1 MVESL
6 MFKKLIVS
14 PILILL
20 LIGCSSGGSTP
31 SDISSTAVTTEKS
44 VAESS
49 SENSEVTPVSQEL
62 SRDTVL
68 AVNRCIESS
77 DSAIFSLDF
86 NFSVGQIDSSDAA
99 VVKKEMNFAIEDCEE
114 AALQAKTDEVRPLIA
129 SIDDFLLSIRFA
141 YSYVLLLDIDL
152 LLGKNVA
159 WDESET
165 DSVSD
170 AAVQFLKSVSEYG
183 ITSN

>member
-1 MVESL
+1 
-6 MFKKLIVS
+6 MFEKLILS
-14 PILILL
+14 PLLILI

-31 SDISSTAVTTEKS
+31 SDVSSTPVITEES
-44 VAESS
+44 VAESN
-49 SENSEVTPVSQEL
+49 SENNEVTPVLQEL

-77 DSAIFSLDF
+77 DSAIFGLDF
-86 NFSVGQIDSSDAA
+86 YFSVGQIDSSDAA
-99 VVKKEMNFAIEDCEE
+99 VVKKEMNLAVEDCEE
-114 AALQAKTDEVRPLIA
+114 AALQAKTDEVKPLIA

-152 LLGKNVA
+152 LQGKDVT
-159 WDESET
+159 WDQSET

-170 AAVQFLKSVSEYG
+170 SAVQFLKSVSEYG
-183 ITSN
+183 ISSN